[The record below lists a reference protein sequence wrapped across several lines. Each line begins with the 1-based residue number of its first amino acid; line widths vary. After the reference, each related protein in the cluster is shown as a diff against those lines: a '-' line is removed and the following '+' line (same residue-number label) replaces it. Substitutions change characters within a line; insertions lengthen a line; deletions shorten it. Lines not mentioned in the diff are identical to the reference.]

1 MAVLVATL
9 MCALGANAQ
18 QAYACYTESNMTLT
32 FYYDNQRSSR
42 SGTTYSVITNNS
54 HPYWYDDNTNASVT
68 KVVFDSS
75 FAGARPTN
83 TIAWFDGMTN
93 LQSITG
99 LSYLNTSNVTSMG
112 AMFQSCRSLTSLDLS
127 SFNTSN
133 VTDMI
138 GMFSQCEALTSLDL
152 SSFDT
157 HNVNAMS
164 LMFQNDF
171 ALKTIYVGDGWSTD
185 AVTSSNQMFWNCVK
199 LVGSQ
204 GTVYDNAHTDI
215 EYAHIDDYNNPGYLS
230 YPGAPAPPEAYA
242 CYTPSNTTLTFYF
255 DNQRASRTGT
265 TYDMKQIYNT
275 PGWKAVNSSVTKVVF
290 DSSFA
295 GARPTTT
302 HSWLS
307 GMNNLQSITGIS
319 NLNTSKV
326 TYMDRMFKDCSSLT
340 SLDLSHF
347 DTSQVT
353 DMSSMFNGCS
363 SLASLDVSSF
373 NTSQVTNMIFMFD
386 GCRSLTSLN
395 LSSFNTSQVTDMEM
409 MFRDCRK
416 LTTLNLGSNFNTS
429 KVTSM
434 EDMFRDCSNL
444 TSLDVSGWNTSQV
457 TDMTAMFDGCSSL
470 TSLDVSGW
478 NTSNVTDMW
487 HMFNGCS
494 SLTSLDVSGWDTSQ
508 VTDMQWMFNG
518 CSSLTSLD
526 VSGWNPSNV
535 TNMWYMFNGCSSL
548 TSLNVSNWNT
558 SNVINMD
565 GMFIGCSS
573 LTSLDVSHFNT
584 SNVINMGSMFSG
596 CRSLTSLDVSNFNTS
611 QAENMGGMFRNC
623 YSLTNLD
630 VSHFDTSSVTYMYW
644 MFEGCSSLTNLDLS
658 NFNTENVIDMESM
671 FEGCSGL
678 TSLDLSHF
686 DTSNVTDMNQMFDD
700 CSSLTSLDLGTFN
713 TSQVTNMYKM
723 FWDSNNLQT
732 IYVGDGWSTDAV
744 TSSDHMF
751 SGCEHLVG
759 GKGTTWKSSNPT
771 DKTYAH
777 IDGGTSN
784 PGYFTAARTGYASY
798 NPTAKMLAFYFDDK
812 RSYHEGRGETTYDLN
827 QGSAKP
833 GWYTD
838 GTYAEVTRVHFDQSF
853 ANARPK
859 STYYWCADMA
869 NLDNITNSTYINTS
883 EVKNME
889 SMFQGCRKM
898 TILDLSHFNT
908 SKVTTMAHMF
918 DGCGGTT
925 VLNMSNFDTSNVTDM
940 SYVFA
945 NCYILQSIDLGGSW
959 NTSNVTSMK
968 GMFENC
974 LELTSLD
981 LSSFTTSNVTTMRN
995 MFLGCRRL
1003 ESLDL
1008 STFNT
1013 ARVTSMSNMFNDC
1026 ENLSTIYAGND
1037 WSTTA
1042 VTESDNMFFDCKE
1055 LVGGKGTAY
1064 TSNHVDKTYARIDQ
1078 PTLRPGYFTVKGT
1091 MAYAC
1096 YTPSNTTLT
1105 FYYDNQRKSRTGVGV
1120 KIFDVKTDD
1129 SFPAWITT
1137 TVIDYVTKV
1146 VFKPE
1151 FATVR
1156 PTNTSCWFQHMEHV
1170 TSIQDLGYLNTSEVR
1185 KMNNMFNSCMNLS
1198 SIDLSHFD
1206 TDLVTSMTGM
1216 FEGCSS
1222 VTELDLSRFN
1232 TAKVTNMGNMFYN
1245 CMHLKTIFVAPNK
1258 WSTSGVT
1265 SSSGM
1270 FYGCTNI
1277 KGSKGTAY
1285 NADYVDKTYARID
1298 GGTSNPGYFTAE
1310 GSEAWAYEA
1319 YAVYTEEGERTLTFY
1334 YDTQKNSRTGS
1345 IYNVE
1350 YHNWLGNVNNLN
1362 RVVFDP
1368 SFADYRPTSTS
1379 EWFLNMSNLLSIEG
1393 IEYLNTSEVTDMSF
1407 MFNNCIGQYFL
1418 MKTLDLSHF
1427 NTAKVTNMQAMF
1439 ANNSRLTTILVGN
1452 GWTTDA
1458 VTNSANM
1465 FYGCTQLVGDQGTAY
1480 NANYLDKTYARLDGG
1495 TGSPGYFSHFKEPYA
1510 CYMAG
1515 NKSLTFYYDNQ
1526 RSSRAGTTYDLNT
1539 GNNRPGWTEDYS
1551 VASGI
1556 STVVFDQSFA
1566 TALPATTA
1574 YWFADMAGLRTI
1586 TGWENL
1592 NTQFVTDMSYM
1603 FSNCGMPTLD
1613 LTSFDTFL
1621 TRDMSYMFYRC
1632 RATSIDMSNFNTSSV
1647 DTMEGMFSWCFNLT
1661 HLDLDSFKTTDVE
1674 VMTSMFE
1681 NCPYLNTICVG
1692 TNWTTDG
1699 VTESDNMFNG
1709 CTRLVGGLGTAYSVA
1724 NPQDKTYAH
1733 LDGGTSNPGYFSRFQ
1748 AYAVYTPANTTLT
1761 FYYDSKRDS
1770 RTGTTYDM
1778 NKGSNAPGWGAVNSS
1793 VTQVVFDSSFA
1804 DYCPTTTRSW
1814 FSGMTNLQTITDMSY
1829 LNTSEVTDMSFMFYG
1844 CSSLTSLEL
1853 SNFNTAKVK
1862 AMAGM
1867 FRECSG
1873 LTSLDLSSFNTANVT
1888 LMQAMFNGCSGLTSL
1903 DLRGFNTSQVLYMNQ
1918 MFKGCSRL
1926 ETIYAS
1932 DDWTTATVTNSSDM
1946 FLECINLEGG
1956 QGTTYNASHVDKTY
1970 AHIDGGPSNPGYF
1983 TEAVTGV
1990 ATHIEAVPAKANT
2003 VKGIYTLDGRK
2014 LNDLPTQ
2021 KGIYIIDGHKV
2032 VIK

>member
-1 MAVLVATL
+1 MNKKTIFRHLL
-9 MCALGANAQ
+9 MLLALLLCSARASAQ
-18 QAYACYTESNMTLT
+18 EAYACYTSGNTTLT

-42 SGTTYSVITNNS
+42 SGTTYSVNTNTS

-112 AMFQSCRSLTSLDLS
+112 AMFQYCKSLTSLDLS

-133 VTDMI
+133 VTDMT
-138 GMFSQCEALTSLDL
+138 GMFSLCEALTSLDL

-164 LMFQNDF
+164 LMFQNDY

-215 EYAHIDDYNNPGYLS
+215 EYAHIDDYNKPGYLS

-326 TYMDRMFKDCSSLT
+326 TYMDMMFNGCSSLT

-353 DMSSMFNGCS
+353 DMSSMFDGCS

-373 NTSQVTNMIFMFD
+373 NTSQVTDMSWMFD

-395 LSSFNTSQVTDMEM
+395 LSSFNTSQVTNMM
-409 MFRDCRK
+409 FMFRDCRK

-457 TDMTAMFDGCSSL
+457 TDMSSMFDGCSSL

-596 CRSLTSLDVSNFNTS
+596 CSSLTSLDVSNFNTS

-686 DTSNVTDMNQMFDD
+686 DTSNVTDMNQIFDD

-838 GTYAEVTRVHFDQSF
+838 GTYAKVTRVHFDPSF
-853 ANARPK
+853 INARPK
-859 STYYWCADMA
+859 STYYWFADMA

-898 TILDLSHFNT
+898 TSLDLSHFNT

-918 DGCGGTT
+918 DGCTQAT
-925 VLNMSNFDTSNVTDM
+925 VLNVSNFDTSNVTDM
-940 SYVFA
+940 EGMFQSCINLTSLDVSRFNTA
-945 NCYILQSIDLGGSW
+945 NVTNMRKMFSGCWDVTGLDLSNW
-959 NTSNVTSMK
+959 DTSNVTNMSW
-968 GMFENC
+968 MFDGC
-974 LELTSLD
+974 RLLESLD
-981 LSSFTTSNVTTMRN
+981 LSSF
-995 MFLGCRRL
+995 
-1003 ESLDL
+1003 
-1008 STFNT
+1008 NT
-1013 ARVTSMSNMFNDC
+1013 ENVTSMERMFNDC
-1026 ENLSTIYAGND
+1026 GNLSTIYAGTN
-1037 WSTTA
+1037 WSTSK
-1042 VTESDNMFFDCKE
+1042 VTESNSMFLDCKN

-1078 PTLRPGYFTVKGT
+1078 PTLRPGYFTAGGT
-1091 MAYAC
+1091 EAYAV
-1096 YTPSNTTLT
+1096 YSKSSKTLTFHYDAQRRSYTTPSNVV
-1105 FYYDNQRKSRTGVGV
+1105 YDVNM
-1120 KIFDVKTDD
+1120 DADD
-1129 SFPAWITT
+1129 PAWLLDEY
-1137 TVIDYVTKV
+1137 VSSVTKV
-1146 VFKPE
+1146 IFSPY
-1151 FATVR
+1151 FAAVR
-1156 PTNTSCWFQHMEHV
+1156 PTNTSRWFQGMALL
-1170 TSIQDLGYLNTSEVR
+1170 TSITGMENLNTSKVT
-1185 KMNNMFNSCMNLS
+1185 KMDNMFRGCTELS
-1198 SIDLSHFD
+1198 GLDLSHFD

-1245 CMHLKTIFVAPNK
+1245 CMHLRTIFVAPEK
-1258 WSTSGVT
+1258 WSMSGVT

-1277 KGSKGTAY
+1277 KGSMGTAY

-1319 YAVYTEEGERTLTFY
+1319 YAVYTTEEGERTLTFY

-1350 YHNWLGNVNNLN
+1350 YHNWLGTASNLN

-1393 IEYLNTSEVTDMSF
+1393 IEYLNTSEVTDMSS
-1407 MFNNCIGQYFL
+1407 MFNNCGGQYFY
-1418 MKTLDLSHF
+1418 MQTLDLSHF

-1439 ANNSRLTTILVGN
+1439 ANNSHLTTIIVGN
-1452 GWTTDA
+1452 GWTTAA
-1458 VTNSANM
+1458 VTESANM
-1465 FYGCTQLVGDQGTAY
+1465 FYGCTQLKGDQGTAY

-1566 TALPATTA
+1566 TVLPATTA

-1613 LTSFDTFL
+1613 LTSFNTFL

-1632 RATSIDMSNFNTSSV
+1632 RATSIDLSSFDTSSV
-1647 DTMEGMFSWCFNLT
+1647 TTMEGMFNWCFNLT
-1661 HLDLDSFKTTDVE
+1661 RLDLDNFKTPNVE

-1692 TNWTTDG
+1692 TNWSTAA
-1699 VTESDNMFNG
+1699 VTASDNMFYG

-1724 NPQDKTYAH
+1724 NPQDNTYAH

-1748 AYAVYTPANTTLT
+1748 AYAVYTQENTTLT

-1778 NKGSNAPGWGAVNSS
+1778 NTSSNAPGWGAVNSS
-1793 VTQVVFDSSFA
+1793 VTTVIFDSSFA
-1804 DYCPTTTRSW
+1804 DYCPTTTCRW
-1814 FSGMTNLQTITDMSY
+1814 FYSMSGLQTIEGMSN
-1829 LNTSEVTDMSFMFYG
+1829 LNTSEVTNMQAMFNL
-1844 CSSLTSLEL
+1844 CSS
-1853 SNFNTAKVK
+1853 
-1862 AMAGM
+1862 
-1867 FRECSG
+1867 
-1873 LTSLDLSSFNTANVT
+1873 LTSLDLSSFNTAKVT
-1888 LMQAMFNGCSGLTSL
+1888 SMGMMFNGCSSL
-1903 DLRGFNTSQVLYMNQ
+1903 Q
-1918 MFKGCSRL
+1918 
-1926 ETIYAS
+1926 TIYVGEGWS
-1932 DDWTTATVTNSSDM
+1932 TAAVTSSNYMFRSCSSLVGGKGTAYNSS
-1946 FLECINLEGG
+1946 NP
-1956 QGTTYNASHVDKTY
+1956 QDKTY
-1970 AHIDGGPSNPGYF
+1970 AHIDGGASNPGYF
-1983 TEAVTGV
+1983 SEKQAFLRGDVNGDGKVTIADVTALVNIILGKTTNYNAAVADINGDTKITIADV
-1990 ATHIEAVPAKANT
+1990 TALVN
-2003 VKGIYTLDGRK
+2003 
-2014 LNDLPTQ
+2014 
-2021 KGIYIIDGHKV
+2021 IILGK
-2032 VIK
+2032 